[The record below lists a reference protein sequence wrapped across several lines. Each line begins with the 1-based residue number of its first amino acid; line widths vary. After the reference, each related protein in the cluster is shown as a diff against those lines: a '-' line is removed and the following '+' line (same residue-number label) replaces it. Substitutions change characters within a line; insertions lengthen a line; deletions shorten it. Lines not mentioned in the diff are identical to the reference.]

1 MATLENGKLSGI
13 SSISTSASSLTIG
26 ETDSLL
32 KCNGHDF
39 IIPDTSTADSYNVVK
54 PYSRSGASG
63 VTINRGAAGDDS
75 IMIVNERYS
84 LASGDNGRSFYIII
98 NKFDGVDMNYCWV
111 QPISIVCESEGAS
124 DGTYHNRIKYVGVT
138 NVTSSAITCQFKAWF
153 SEATTVD
160 VTFLAMVTKQKAYE
174 HNNTYY
180 IKSYGYLGSDTR
192 YGLNQYK
199 LYLNTPPS
207 STICLAFRYADT
219 FDELREEEFEF
230 EKIYPGS
237 KSASLFFFSDAV
249 WFQYY
254 ITSPDKMTTYSK
266 GVRTLVLTSSS
277 AMRTPDCFPVVK
289 VTSPTNKQGSFTI
302 AVTNPGPKEATLYME
317 FEGVE
322 SDGSTIGD
330 HIYAIT
336 LSSGSTYSYTGGAG
350 LTSDTYCVVH
360 LYLNDE
366 DNYYDFKIGDI
377 VVPS

>member
-84 LASGDNGRSFYIII
+84 LASGDDGRSFYITI
-98 NKFDGVDMNYCWV
+98 NKFDGVDMNYCRV

-138 NVTSSAITCQFKAWF
+138 NVTSGAITCQFKAWF

-160 VTFLAMVTKQKAYE
+160 VTFLAIVTKQKAYE

-180 IKSYGYLGSDTR
+180 IKSYTQSGTHASSY
-192 YGLNQYK
+192 QYN
-199 LYLNTPPS
+199 LYLNVSPS
-207 STICLAFRYADT
+207 STIYLAYRYADT
-219 FDELREEEFEF
+219 FDELKENEFEF
-230 EKIYPGS
+230 EEIYPGS
-237 KSASLFFFSDAV
+237 KSASLFFYDAV

-277 AMRTPDCFPVVK
+277 AMRTPDCFPVVE
-289 VTSPTNKQGSFTI
+289 VTSPTNKQGSFTV

-322 SDGSTIGD
+322 SDGSPFSGNVSD
-330 HIYAIT
+330 KT
-336 LSSGSTYSYTGGAG
+336 LSSGDTYAYTGDNR
-350 LTSDTYCVVH
+350 LTSDTYFAVN
-360 LYLNDE
+360 LYSQLNGE